1 MADEARPSAGN
12 HRSEGGPPPGG
23 LPSREDAAAAP
34 NRASWA
40 LEEHRLV
47 FRHRVPGAEREGDGW
62 TLRWR
67 AAALMGIVNVTPDS
81 FSDGDRFAGDPAAA
95 VDAGLEL
102 WRRGAAFVDVGGES
116 SRPGA
121 ESVPEA
127 EELQRVLPV
136 VAGLAERGV
145 RVSIDTVKPAVARE
159 AVMAGACLVNDVRG
173 LADPAMRAVC
183 AAAGVPA
190 VIMHMRGEPRT
201 MQRSPRYR
209 DVVGE
214 VERVLLERARL
225 ARADGVPS
233 VLVDP
238 GIGFGKTVEHNLALL
253 TSTQRLAD
261 HGLPLLVGASR
272 KRMIAR
278 LAGVDGEPMEPD
290 RRLPGSLALHLFAAE
305 RGAAMLRVHDVA
317 EHRQALAVL
326 AALEEAGAAAPVDR
340 RG

>member
-1 MADEARPSAGN
+1 VAEHGRP
-12 HRSEGGPPPGG
+12 P
-23 LPSREDAAAAP
+23 AAARRRGSGARRGVGGGDAGAAGP
-34 NRASWA
+34 AASWA
-40 LEEHRLV
+40 LQEHRLV
-47 FRHRVPGAEREGDGW
+47 FRRPVAGAEREGDGW
-62 TLRWR
+62 VLRWR

-81 FSDGDRFAGDPAAA
+81 FSDGGRFAGDPAAA
-95 VDAGLEL
+95 VEAGLEL
-102 WRRGAAFVDVGGES
+102 WRDGAAFVDVGGES

-121 ESVPEA
+121 ESVSED
-127 EELQRVLPV
+127 EELRRVLPV

-145 RVSIDTVKPAVARE
+145 RVSIDTVKPAVASE
-159 AVMAGACLVNDVRG
+159 AVKGGACLVNDVRG
-173 LADPAMRAVC
+173 LADPAMRALC
-183 AAAGVPA
+183 ADAGVPA
-190 VIMHMRGEPRT
+190 VVMHMQGQPRT

-214 VERVLLERARL
+214 VERALLERARL
-225 ARADGVPS
+225 ARTDGVPS

-253 TSTQRLAD
+253 ASTRRLAG

-278 LAGVDGEPMEPD
+278 LAAVDGEPLEPG
-290 RRLPGSLALHLFAAE
+290 RRLPGSLALHLYAAE
-305 RGAAMLRVHDVA
+305 RGAALLRVHDVA

-326 AALEEAGAAAPVDR
+326 TALEEAGAPEAGVR